1 MYSIYWNGEY
11 IGYYEKKYDAYLTI
25 RSIVIN
31 NHGEILKHGT
41 ETAVDTNGEQHWYLV
56 KFLDENGNPS
66 YEAMSIIKDN

>member
-31 NHGEILKHGT
+31 NHGEILKH
-41 ETAVDTNGEQHWYLV
+41 D
-56 KFLDENGNPS
+56 
-66 YEAMSIIKDN
+66 

>member
-1 MYSIYWNGEY
+1 M
-11 IGYYEKKYDAYLTI
+11 
-25 RSIVIN
+25 
-31 NHGEILKHGT
+31 T